1 VNRTLVVVTR
11 IGARMSSGS
20 PLPSIPL
27 TDKHLSI
34 ASRVASPAL
43 AQVTRPLHWAI
54 VTSPQRADQVLD
66 ALDGWELHR
75 PLPYL
80 HVQGSE
86 QFTAKL
92 IPGEHFLTVRLDA
105 DDAWLPATL
114 DRLPDDLPSN
124 HALHFPNGWQI
135 DTVSGKGCA
144 LSYTG
149 HWTSPYLAIAND
161 GRSNMLD
168 IHEPH
173 TSIEKV
179 RTLVTDPAPAW
190 LQLVGGWNT
199 SNHFDRFSRGNLWPV
214 KTILADAGLDF
225 TNLAWDGPLDEL
237 AALHASDKGSAP
249 GRGLFPKR
257 YVPVYEHLLE
267 PLRDQQCQIVEY
279 GVYNGGSI
287 RMWLDHLP
295 KARVI
300 GVDLRA
306 APRSIATNNRY
317 THVQGNQSLAET
329 RDEVLRARKGPIDA
343 IIDDCSHQTEDHR
356 ATYELMWPHLRPGG
370 WYAIEDLHAT
380 PASVPWLKD
389 LGAEFHCDNRLAV
402 LHKP

>member
-54 VTSPQRADQVLD
+54 VTSPQRVDQVLD

-75 PLPYL
+75 HPLPYL

-161 GRSNMLD
+161 GRENMLE

-179 RTLVTDPAPAW
+179 RTVVTDPTPAW

-199 SNHFDRFSRGNLWPV
+199 SNQWDRFGHGNLWPV
-214 KTILADAGLDF
+214 KTILADAGLPPSA
-225 TNLAWDGPLDEL
+225 LAWDGPLDEL
-237 AALHASDKGSAP
+237 AATHGTDKGSAP
-249 GRGLFPKR
+249 GRGLFPKH
-257 YVPVYEHLLE
+257 YIPIYEQLMEPWKTRPDEPFHL
-267 PLRDQQCQIVEY
+267 VEF
-279 GVYNGGSI
+279 GVQDGGSI
-287 RMWLDHLP
+287 RTWLDWLP
-295 KARVI
+295 NARIV
-300 GVDLRA
+300 GVDLRSCPALA
-306 APRSIATNNRY
+306 ARSRSLHPRSGGPVLAR
-317 THVQGNQSLAET
+317 HDCQGLQALA
-329 RDEVLRARKGPIDA
+329 GP
-343 IIDDCSHQTEDHR
+343 HR
-356 ATYELMWPHLRPGG
+356 RG
-370 WYAIEDLHAT
+370 D
-380 PASVPWLKD
+380 
-389 LGAEFHCDNRLAV
+389 
-402 LHKP
+402 